1 MTDAPTQPT
10 KTYGAS
16 ALATP
21 ANAITISR
29 LLLTPVFIL
38 LVLRQGASWP
48 SATVGAV
55 VAFSDG
61 LDGIVARRQG
71 TTSSGA
77 FLDPLIDKIVVL
89 ACMATLAIHPIN
101 GSTMPWL
108 PIAIIAAREVSMMG
122 WRSHVARAGIS
133 IPARPNAK
141 LKTVLQ
147 DLAIA
152 LVVFPPTQHL
162 GWLHDVVLWAAVAM
176 TLWTGVEYY
185 LDGRRLVAQ
194 RRP

>member
-1 MTDAPTQPT
+1 MSPDAAGPT
-10 KTYGAS
+10 KTYGSS

-21 ANAITISR
+21 ANAITVGR
-29 LLLTPVFIL
+29 LLLTPVFIW
-38 LVLRQGASWP
+38 LVLSQGATWP
-48 SATVGAV
+48 SALVGAV

-89 ACMATLAIHPIN
+89 ACMVTLAVHPID
-101 GSTMPWL
+101 GRTMPWL
-108 PIAIIAAREVSMMG
+108 AIAIIALREFGMMA
-122 WRSHVARAGIS
+122 WRSHVAQQGIS

-141 LKTVLQ
+141 IKTMLQ

-152 LVVFPPTQHL
+152 VVVLPPTSHL
-162 GWLHDVVLWAAVAM
+162 AWLHAIVLWAAVGM
-176 TLWTGVEYY
+176 TLLTGAEYY
-185 LDGRRLVAQ
+185 LDGRKLMAERSA
-194 RRP
+194 